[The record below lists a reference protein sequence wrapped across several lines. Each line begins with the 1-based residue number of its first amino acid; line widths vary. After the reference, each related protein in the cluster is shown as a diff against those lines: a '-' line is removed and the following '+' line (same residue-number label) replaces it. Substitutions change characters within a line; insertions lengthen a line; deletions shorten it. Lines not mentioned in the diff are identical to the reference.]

1 MHNDEHTSPYQT
13 QTGPETSAKDAEAKK
28 EWSDLQRDLG
38 ALGQQLA
45 ELRSHTA
52 ALGEHF
58 VNNLQARFHDVQS
71 RAQSFKTVTEQ
82 QLDELRQSTWQQ
94 ANEASTRSKET
105 ARQMWERSEPLR
117 QGARD
122 VGEGLGRAW
131 TELRTSLGKAASRL
145 QTENGTATAST
156 TPAPVPTPPPGS
168 ERRHETN

>member
-1 MHNDEHTSPYQT
+1 MHNDEHTSPYHT

-28 EWSDLQRDLG
+28 EWSDLERDLG

-58 VNNLQARFHDVQS
+58 VNNLQARFQDVQS
-71 RAQSFKTVTEQ
+71 RAESFKTATEQ

-94 ANEASTRSKET
+94 ANDARARSKET

-131 TELRTSLGKAASRL
+131 TELRASLGKAASRM
-145 QTENGTATAST
+145 QTENGTATAAT
-156 TPAPVPTPPPGS
+156 TPTPVPTPPGS
-168 ERRHETN
+168 EHRREAD